1 MIKEVIYNY
10 WQSDLPE
17 VFPRAIKLD
26 LESDLI
32 VDIVGPRRA
41 GKTYLMY
48 DAIKE
53 ISRKAGREASIYLNF
68 ENRRLLPI
76 QKKYFNDIIEFIYAE
91 GVLEKY
97 GRAYLFLDEVQK
109 IDGWEKYV
117 RAIFDEFKGRIKIVV
132 SGSNANLLSRDYG
145 SLLTGR
151 HLTVNVLPLSLK
163 EILAF
168 KKIEWRP
175 GRYSEKA
182 QSKIKK
188 ALNDYLKFGGF
199 PEVVLEKNSSKKE
212 EMLNQLFA
220 DILARDIL
228 SREDTRRSNLLEE
241 FSYILASNISTLQS
255 FNKMA
260 KQFAARG
267 LKISIPTLENYF
279 RLLKN
284 AYLFFDHTIFSYK
297 VKDQLL
303 YPRKIY
309 AIDSGLVNLAGF
321 KFSEDIGKFYENV
334 MADELLR
341 RSFTRANEKVFYWK
355 GKEGREVDF
364 VVKEG
369 IKIKKMIQV
378 CYNLSVME
386 TKKREVAAL
395 IESADALKCGD
406 LLIITAD
413 FEAEEKIGG
422 KKIVY
427 TPLWKWLLE

>member
-1 MIKEVIYNY
+1 MIKEVIHNY

-26 LESDLI
+26 LKSDLI
-32 VDIVGPRRA
+32 IDIVGPRRA

-76 QKKYFNDIIEFIYAE
+76 QENYFNDIIEFIYAE
-91 GVLEKY
+91 GLLEKY
-97 GRAYLFLDEVQK
+97 GRVYLFLDEVQK
-109 IDGWEKYV
+109 INGWEKYV

-132 SGSNANLLSRDYG
+132 SGSNANLLSKDYG

-168 KKIEWRP
+168 KKIEWQP
-175 GRYSEKA
+175 GRQSEKA

-188 ALNDYLKFGGF
+188 ALSDYLKFGGF
-199 PEVVLEKNSSKKE
+199 PEVVLEKNSAKKE

-260 KQFAARG
+260 KQFATRG
-267 LKISIPTLENYF
+267 LKISISTLENYF
-279 RLLKN
+279 HLLKN

-309 AIDSGLVNLAGF
+309 AVDSGLVNLAGF
-321 KFSEDIGKFYENV
+321 KFSEDMGKFYENIV
-334 MADELLR
+334 ADELLR
-341 RSFTRANEKVFYWK
+341 RSFASANEKVFYWK
-355 GKEGREVDF
+355 GSEGREVDF
-364 VVKEG
+364 VVKKG
-369 IKIKKMIQV
+369 IKIKKLIQV
-378 CYNLSVME
+378 CYNLSATE

-395 IESADALKCGD
+395 IESADALKCGN

-413 FEAEEKIGG
+413 FEAEERIGG

-427 TPLWKWLLE
+427 APLWKWLLE